1 VVDTIPAGKIA
12 VDIGP
17 KTIAAFA
24 QVIAGAKTVIWNGP
38 MGIFEKPPI
47 RQRHGGAGQGR
58 SRVRRHF
65 VVGGGDSEKAIKAAG
80 VTDKISHVST
90 GGGASLEFLAG
101 INRRDQAAGSGGDG
115 RDPGRDFALWSAAVG
130 ELADVGGQETDLDAI
145 EFALWFHDA
154 VYDTKAKDNEERSA
168 ALARDVIRSASL
180 SGSFGDLVTRLIVA
194 TKHATPPVARSEQL
208 VVDIDLSILG
218 QSHRKFDEYERRI
231 RAEYSWV
238 PAPGFATGRLAIL
251 SSIQSRPRIYSTD
264 LFHGKYERSARE
276 NLARSIAQL
285 TET

>member
-1 VVDTIPAGKIA
+1 
-12 VDIGP
+12 
-17 KTIAAFA
+17 
-24 QVIAGAKTVIWNGP
+24 
-38 MGIFEKPPI
+38 
-47 RQRHGGAGQGR
+47 
-58 SRVRRHF
+58 
-65 VVGGGDSEKAIKAAG
+65 
-80 VTDKISHVST
+80 
-90 GGGASLEFLAG
+90 
-101 INRRDQAAGSGGDG
+101 
-115 RDPGRDFALWSAAVG
+115 
-130 ELADVGGQETDLDAI
+130 LDAI